1 MKTIAILAAAFA
13 VIAMPLAANAATKH
27 RPHHHDRAGYGA
39 YARSG
44 GQIACTQYGCL
55 PVRPGCHREAGRT
68 LSGDP
73 TGFDVMACPTG
84 TLYGNR

>member
-1 MKTIAILAAAFA
+1 MKTIAALAAVLA
-13 VIAMPLAANAATKH
+13 VVAMPLAANAATKH
-27 RPHHHDRAGYGA
+27 HRHHDRAGYGA

-55 PVRPGCHREAGRT
+55 PVRPGCHRESGRT

-73 TGFDVMACPTG
+73 TGFDIMACPTG

>member
-1 MKTIAILAAAFA
+1 MKTIATLAAALA

-27 RPHHHDRAGYGA
+27 RHHHDRAGYGA

-55 PVRPGCHREAGRT
+55 SVAPGCRREAGRS

-73 TGFDVMACPTG
+73 TGFDVIACPSG